1 MSDVPIFYLIKCQ
14 NIHGEIVDVGPSSR
28 HIINLFFFELDPTSS
43 IFFFEGWEKSQI
55 IKKEKT
61 S

>member
-43 IFFFEGWEKSQI
+43 IFFFEG
-55 IKKEKT
+55 
-61 S
+61 